1 MNWLILSLIAA
12 VMWGVWG
19 FLAKLA
25 TNFLNWKEYIV
36 TSGLGSLTIILIAYL
51 LFRPGIFVKNL
62 GFYFAFLAGVAST
75 LPAIFFYLALTS
87 GRASIVVPLVTT
99 YPVVTLIL
107 SVLILKE
114 SITSLEAFAIVLILL
129 GIFLLSLK

>member
-36 TSGLGSLTIILIAYL
+36 TSGIGSLTIILIAYL
-51 LFRPGIFVKNL
+51 LFRPEIFVKNL
-62 GFYFAFLAGVAST
+62 GFYFAFLAGIVST

-87 GRASIVVPLVTT
+87 GKASIVVPL
-99 YPVVTLIL
+99 
-107 SVLILKE
+107 
-114 SITSLEAFAIVLILL
+114 AA
-129 GIFLLSLK
+129 